1 MPWYAH
7 STEDQAKAD
16 WQSLAEHCLGVAVL
30 AAEMAKLL
38 GLERAAFFAGLFH
51 DLGKYCM
58 DFQHRLEGKDVR
70 VDHSTAGAQVLLAL
84 AQGPD
89 KLVAH
94 LIAYAILGHHAGLP
108 DWLNETDACCDTRLK
123 RPLALD
129 PAWKEELN
137 PEISGLLPDMV
148 AHFPK
153 TSPERAFA
161 FAFMTRML
169 FSCLVDAEAWI
180 ETPVWDWSARRVASR
195 LLAEAWIETFRSDP
209 MEIRA
214 SSPPCG
220 GVD

>member
-180 ETPVWDWSARRVASR
+180 ETRRRSHPSSSPGRR
-195 LLAEAWIETFRSDP
+195 LLLEVSVETLSALAAAGCRGRFVGL
-209 MEIRA
+209 A
-214 SSPPCG
+214 
-220 GVD
+220 